1 MKKIVKIFFASINF
15 YYTYMGQGQS
25 NKLKGDMMFKNPYVK
40 NVLSALA
47 VAFFG
52 FILLNLTFIFD
63 WLIQSFIDLFF
74 LYGFNITMQWY
85 PPIKH
90 IVFIL
95 IIALISWFIFKSKLR
110 EIYKVI
116 YLVVPLAVVF
126 ATTWMFLY
134 RWPILAQSISIIIFG
149 GIIFYFYRTKKNWLY
164 YYALILISSVLLV
177 MSLLGVDI

>member
-1 MKKIVKIFFASINF
+1 
-15 YYTYMGQGQS
+15 
-25 NKLKGDMMFKNPYVK
+25 MFKNPYVK

-74 LYGFNITMQWY
+74 PYDFNMTRQWY

-90 IVFIL
+90 IIFMF
-95 IIALISWFIFKSKLR
+95 IIAVISWFVFKSKLS
-110 EIYKVI
+110 EIYKAI
-116 YLVVPLAVVF
+116 YLVVPLAVIF
-126 ATTWMFLY
+126 TTTWIFLY
-134 RWPILAQSISIIIFG
+134 RWPILAHGISAIIFG

-164 YYALILISSVLLV
+164 YYALILIASVLLV
-177 MSLLGVDI
+177 MGLLGVDI

>member
-1 MKKIVKIFFASINF
+1 
-15 YYTYMGQGQS
+15 
-25 NKLKGDMMFKNPYVK
+25 MFRNPYVK

-52 FILLNLTFIFD
+52 FILLNLIFIFD
-63 WLIQSFIDLFF
+63 WLMQSFIDLLFP
-74 LYGFNITMQWY
+74 YDFNMTRQWY
-85 PPIKH
+85 LPIKH
-90 IVFIL
+90 IIFIF

-110 EIYKVI
+110 EIYKAI

-126 ATTWMFLY
+126 VTTWMFLY
-134 RWPILAQSISIIIFG
+134 RWPILAYSISIIIFG

-177 MSLLGVDI
+177 MGLLRVDI